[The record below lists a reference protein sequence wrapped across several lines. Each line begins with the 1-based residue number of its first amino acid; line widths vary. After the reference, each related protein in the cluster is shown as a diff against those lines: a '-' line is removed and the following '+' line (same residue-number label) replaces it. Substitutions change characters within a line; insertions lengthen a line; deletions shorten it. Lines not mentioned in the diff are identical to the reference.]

1 MEDQR
6 ITTLPCPLGKVGN
19 YEGDLAFKLTPELE
33 FYSKVCTT
41 SLVRT
46 FYVPDTNDQLN
57 SLKSLIRKL
66 DPEFVAKVV
75 VYARE
80 QMYLRTIPMV
90 LTVELA
96 KFHSKLKKDKNISH
110 RDDLVRRL
118 AGRVIQR
125 ADEITEM
132 LAYYARANKSNWEVL
147 EESGLTK
154 KVGKLSKQLQYGIAD
169 AFEKFDEYQFAKYN
183 RTDREFT
190 LTDALFVVHPPRKTK
205 EKRELYQKIIDGTLA
220 TPYTWETVITN
231 AGKTGRPMKEAWE
244 ELIDSKRLPYMAT
257 LRNLRNM
264 LKYEVSTAHIE
275 KVCNYLRNPVAV
287 KKSRQLPFRYLSAYR
302 ILVGQPARRYGWGRG
317 QWEDREP
324 VVNYKNDHV
333 RMIAEALEDAVLAS
347 VENIPVYAHETVLL
361 ATDVS
366 SSMQKP
372 LKIIGESED
381 QRKRRLKS
389 PEGSIIEQYDIGAV
403 LAMMLASKCEK
414 AVVGMFGDEWKPIN
428 FPTRNILANANEIH
442 KREGEV
448 GYSTNGYRVLE
459 WAIRNQEKVR
469 FDRIFIFTDCQLWD
483 STGRYQGGGRYN
495 KLWKQYK
502 QIHPEAK
509 MGIFNLDPAGGDA
522 VPVDAAA
529 GDAYLISGWSDKIF
543 EVLKSLEEGHE
554 ALKVINDI
562 EL

>member
-1 MEDQR
+1 MENQR
-6 ITTLPCPLGKVGN
+6 ITTN

-57 SLKSLIRKL
+57 SLKSLVRKL
-66 DPEFVAKVV
+66 DPEFVAKVA

-80 QMYLRTIPMV
+80 KMYLRTIPMV

-96 KFHSKLKKDKNISH
+96 KVHSKLKQDKKISN
-110 RDDLVRRL
+110 RDDLIRRL

-132 LAYYARANKSNWEVL
+132 LAYYAKANKTNWE
-147 EESGLTK
+147 EYPESGLTK
-154 KVGKLSKQLQYGIAD
+154 KLGKLSKQLQYGIAD

-183 RTDREFT
+183 RTDKEFT
-190 LTDALFVVHPPRKTK
+190 LSDAMFVVHPPRTSQ
-205 EKRELYQKIIDGTLA
+205 ERRELYQKIIDNALE
-220 TPYTWETVITN
+220 TPYTWETVISE
-231 AGKTGRPMKEAWE
+231 AGQTGRPMKEAWE
-244 ELIDSKRLPYMAT
+244 ELIDSKRVGYMAT
-257 LRNLRNM
+257 LRNIRNM
-264 LKYEVSTAHIE
+264 LKHGVSTEHIQ
-275 KVCNYLRNPVAV
+275 KVCNYIRNPVAV
-287 KKSRQLPFRYLSAYR
+287 KRSRQLPFRYLSAYR
-302 ILVGQPARRYGWGRG
+302 VLVGRPARRYGWGRTSYDYS
-317 QWEDREP
+317 ESP
-324 VVNYKNDHV
+324 TVVFNNEHV

-347 VENIPVYAHETVLL
+347 VENIPVYAHERVLL

-372 LKIIGESED
+372 LKIIGESEK
-381 QRKRRLKS
+381 QRQKRVKS
-389 PEGSIIEQYDIGAV
+389 PEGSAIEQYDIGAV

-414 AVVGMFGDEWKPIN
+414 ATVGMFGDEWKPID

-448 GYSTNGYRVLE
+448 GYSTNGYKVLD
-459 WAIRNQEKVR
+459 WAIRNSDRVK

-483 STGRYQGGGRYN
+483 STGRHLGRGRYN
-495 KLWKQYK
+495 RLWKEYK

-509 MGIFNLDPAGGDA
+509 MGIFNLDPAGGDS
-522 VPVDAAA
+522 VPVDVAA

-554 ALKVINDI
+554 ALKAIKEI

>member
-1 MEDQR
+1 MENQR
-6 ITTLPCPLGKVGN
+6 ITTN

-46 FYVPDTNDQLN
+46 FYVPNTNDQLN

-66 DPEFVAKVV
+66 DPEFVAKVA

-80 QMYLRTIPMV
+80 KMYLRTIPMV

-96 KFHSKLKKDKNISH
+96 KVYSKLKKDKKVSN
-110 RDDLVRRL
+110 RDDLIRRL

-132 LAYYARANKSNWEVL
+132 LAYYAKANKTNWEVL

-154 KVGKLSKQLQYGIAD
+154 KLGKLSKQLQYGIAD
-169 AFEKFDEYQFAKYN
+169 AFEKFDEYQFGKYN
-183 RTDREFT
+183 RTDKEFT
-190 LTDALFVVHPPRKTK
+190 FADALFVVHPQRTSQ
-205 EKRELYQKIIDGTLA
+205 EREELYQKIIDGTLE
-220 TPYTWETVITN
+220 TPYTWETVISE
-231 AGKTGRPMKEAWE
+231 AGRTGRPMKEAWE
-244 ELIDSKRLPYMAT
+244 ELIDSKRVGYMAT

-264 LKYEVSTAHIE
+264 LKHEVSTAHIE

-287 KKSRQLPFRYLSAYR
+287 RKAKQLPFRYLAAYR
-302 ILVGQPARRYGWGRG
+302 MLTGKPERRYGWGRSYDPG
-317 QWEDREP
+317 P
-324 VVNYKNDHV
+324 VRTYENDHV
-333 RMIAEALEDAVLAS
+333 KMIVEALEDAVLAS

-366 SSMQKP
+366 SSMQSP
-372 LKIIGESED
+372 LKIIGESDDE
-381 QRKRRLKS
+381 RKRRLKN
-389 PEGSIIEQYDIGAV
+389 PEGTIIEQYDIGAV

-414 AVVGMFGDEWKPIN
+414 AVVGMFGDHWKPVN

-442 KREGEV
+442 RREGEV

-459 WAIRNQEKVR
+459 WAIRNQDKVK

-483 STGRYQGGGRYN
+483 STGRYQGQGRYHR
-495 KLWKQYK
+495 LWKQYK

-509 MGIFNLDPAGGDA
+509 MGIFNLNPAGGTS
-522 VPVDAAA
+522 VPVDVAA

-543 EVLKSLEEGHE
+543 DVLKSLEEGHE
-554 ALKVINDI
+554 ALKLIKEV